1 MKPAWCSTIP
11 GGVRLVVQLTPGAK
25 KQEVVG
31 VVDGALKLK
40 LQARPIE
47 GQANE
52 ALIKF
57 LATALSVPRA
67 CVTIT
72 SGLTN
77 RRKLIEILAGELT
90 LANVEQSL
98 LG

>member
-1 MKPAWCSTIP
+1 MKAAWCSTIP

-31 VVDGALKLK
+31 VVDGSLKLK

-47 GQANE
+47 GKANE

-67 CVTIT
+67 CITIT

-77 RRKLIEILAGELT
+77 RRKLIDIQSGELT
-90 LANVEQSL
+90 QANIEKTL